1 MEGLFAEKIS
11 NNNSLSSLHQTMRFS
26 ILILL
31 SVIFFAAC
39 RKDKEVSTIDL
50 GTDYFPREVG
60 SWIIYD
66 VDSIIHDD
74 NDDQQGFIDTVSYL
88 LKEIIESE
96 FTDTTGVLNQRI
108 ERYVKMSDTTDW
120 VILDVWSSLV
130 NKSRAEQVEENI
142 KFIKLVFPPQNG
154 DSWNGN
160 AYNTLGEQDYE
171 YTSVDVTETINDVAL
186 DSVLTIE
193 QLNDVNIIE
202 REYAEEKYARGVGR
216 VSRTYIFIDIQ
227 DQSGVEYYEVINSF
241 GN

>member
-1 MEGLFAEKIS
+1 
-11 NNNSLSSLHQTMRFS
+11 
-26 ILILL
+26 
-31 SVIFFAAC
+31 
-39 RKDKEVSTIDL
+39 
-50 GTDYFPREVG
+50 
-60 SWIIYD
+60 
-66 VDSIIHDD
+66 
-74 NDDQQGFIDTVSYL
+74 
-88 LKEIIESE
+88 
-96 FTDTTGVLNQRI
+96 
-108 ERYVKMSDTTDW
+108 MSDTTDW

>member
-1 MEGLFAEKIS
+1 
-11 NNNSLSSLHQTMRFS
+11 MRASVF
-26 ILILL
+26 ILL
-31 SVIFFAAC
+31 SVILFASC
-39 RKDKEVSTIDL
+39 KKDKEVSTIDL

-66 VDSIIHDD
+66 VDSIKHDD

-88 LKEIIESE
+88 LKEVIESE
-96 FTDTTGVLNQRI
+96 FTDTTGTLNQRI
-108 ERYVKMSDTTDW
+108 ERYVKMTDTSDW

-142 KFIKLVFPPQNG
+142 KYIKLIFPPQNG
-154 DSWNGN
+154 DSWNSN
-160 AYNTLGEQDYE
+160 AYNTLDEQDYV
-171 YTSVDVTETINDVAL
+171 YTSVDVAETINEVDL
-186 DSVLTIE
+186 ESVLTVE
-193 QLNDVNIIE
+193 QLDDANIIE